1 MTGASFTTGSQ
12 VPTEVR
18 CLPPMETER
27 ECSLDLRLHSKEMFA
42 RSLKKIFLGCKAEQ
56 EASIA
61 FKSIVILSGTFLAV
75 QWLGFCA
82 SAAGHTGRS
91 LVREAR
97 SCMQIMVQ
105 CVRAC
110 SLTQSYP
117 TLCDPLDCSPP
128 RLLYP

>member
-1 MTGASFTTGSQ
+1 MTGASFTIGSQ

-82 SAAGHTGRS
+82 SAAGRTLLIPVQGSKILHADHGAVCACLLTHSVVSDS
-91 LVREAR
+91 L
-97 SCMQIMVQ
+97 
-105 CVRAC
+105 
-110 SLTQSYP
+110 
-117 TLCDPLDCSPP
+117 
-128 RLLYP
+128 